1 MSAGSKVAGLAEPNA
16 ITGSERGAH
25 EKGWHDHDAAH
36 RPEEE
41 DFLDVGHRALAAL
54 HQPQRRR
61 RRADGDLQRSRRQ
74 PRRAGAPPSES
85 LAARGTDGW
94 RFGWQPTGK
103 TALHFAAEQDARGP
117 GEGNTVK
124 IIQLLLDVRPHFR
137 RPSFPAH
144 TLRLSERAG
153 AGGQAG
159 STVDA
164 RDNQGNTPLQ
174 LTHNVGV
181 AKALLRAGADTACVN
196 HVRMQTPRTISR
208 VVPPYPAGCGLVRPG
223 RGDGAGETK
232 ATRRQ

>member
-1 MSAGSKVAGLAEPNA
+1 MTTTLRIDPKKKTFSMSAIARLLHYISHNDAAGVQTEISNGADVNHAEPV
-16 ITGSERGAH
+16 R
-25 EKGWHDHDAAH
+25 
-36 RPEEE
+36 RPPNRWRPGV
-41 DFLDVGHRALAAL
+41 LMAV
-54 HQPQRRR
+54 
-61 RRADGDLQRSRRQ
+61 
-74 PRRAGAPPSES
+74 
-85 LAARGTDGW
+85 

>member
-1 MSAGSKVAGLAEPNA
+1 MTTTLRIDPKKKTFSMSAIARLLHYISHNDAAGVQTEISNGADVNHAEPVRRPPNRWRPGVLMA
-16 ITGSERGAH
+16 GGLGGSPRGRPRSTSRRSRMRAARARATPSRSSSCCSMCASIF
-25 EKGWHDHDAAH
+25 AAH
-36 RPEEE
+36 F
-41 DFLDVGHRALAAL
+41 FLR
-54 HQPQRRR
+54 
-61 RRADGDLQRSRRQ
+61 
-74 PRRAGAPPSES
+74 
-85 LAARGTDGW
+85 
-94 RFGWQPTGK
+94 
-103 TALHFAAEQDARGP
+103 
-117 GEGNTVK
+117 
-124 IIQLLLDVRPHFR
+124 
-137 RPSFPAH
+137 
-144 TLRLSERAG
+144 TLSRLSERAD